1 MGKVWALGMAAMVTS
16 IFEESLVF
24 FFFFFIKKEF
34 KIQGVGI

>member
-24 FFFFFIKKEF
+24 FFFIKKEF